1 MFHTVSVAISPHR
14 YWGSPNMV
22 EMVYV
27 VSRKDESLR
36 EITVQINPTSIPHLT
51 FSLKYAARNFSSLLS
66 FKPFPSHVLNVR
78 SWKLRLVEERIMVTI
93 SSTDRL
99 DLHWS
104 TRSPP
109 IDSISIVLCKDLLL
123 PLQKETP
130 AQLDEKRLSGSGILR
145 GLLPCLCYIFC
156 VTIYQPSKSV
166 TKTMKIKNKK
176 RKVKKL

>member
-1 MFHTVSVAISPHR
+1 MLRHVKTKVSKKKLYRLTRLVFYISLFHS
-14 YWGSPNMV
+14 NMLQ
-22 EMVYV
+22 ETFLLYCPL
-27 VSRKDESLR
+27 SLFH
-36 EITVQINPTSIPHLT
+36 PTSLM
-51 FSLKYAARNFSSLLS
+51 FGRES
-66 FKPFPSHVLNVR
+66 FGWWRSESWSPSPPPID
-78 SWKLRLVEERIMVTI
+78 SI
-93 SSTDRL
+93 STDRL
-99 DLHWS
+99 DLHCALQ
-104 TRSPP
+104 RP
-109 IDSISIVLCKDLLL
+109 LL